1 MHFAGRNVMHGRRQ
15 GICVRWIFASEFP
28 TRAAAECIAQHRST
42 VTAERLPHVA
52 ALPRVAGLDLGAARP
67 RTTRMVMV
75 NL

>member
-1 MHFAGRNVMHGRRQ
+1 MHFVGRNVIHGRRRDA
-15 GICVRWIFASEFP
+15 CVRWTFASEFP
-28 TRAAAECIAQHRST
+28 TRAVAGYIARHRSA

-52 ALPRVAGLDLGAARP
+52 ALPVVAGLDLDAARP